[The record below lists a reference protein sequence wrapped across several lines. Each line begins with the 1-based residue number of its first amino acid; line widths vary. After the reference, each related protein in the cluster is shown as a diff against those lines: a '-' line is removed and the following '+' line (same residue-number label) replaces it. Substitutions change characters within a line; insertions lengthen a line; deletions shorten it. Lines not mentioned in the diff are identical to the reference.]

1 MGPKKKKKAKKRLT
15 PLDKIKK
22 QLDKLEAL
30 HVKEEAIIENINEI
44 IEDQE
49 DINMP
54 EYADVG
60 WEGTDPD

>member
-1 MGPKKKKKAKKRLT
+1 MGPKAKKKAKKRLT

-22 QLDKLEAL
+22 QLGKLEAL
-30 HVKEEAIIENINEI
+30 HAKEEAIIDNINEI

-54 EYADVG
+54 EYADAG
-60 WEGTDPD
+60 GEGTE

>member
-1 MGPKKKKKAKKRLT
+1 MAKKKT
-15 PLDKIKK
+15 PLEKIRKE
-22 QLDKLEAL
+22 LDKLEKL

-54 EYADVG
+54 EYADAG

>member
-1 MGPKKKKKAKKRLT
+1 MGPKAKKKAKKRLT

-22 QLDKLEAL
+22 QLGKLEAL
-30 HVKEEAIIENINEI
+30 HAKEEAIIDNINEI

-60 WEGTDPD
+60 WEGTD

>member
-1 MGPKKKKKAKKRLT
+1 MAKRKKKNKS

-54 EYADVG
+54 EYADAG

>member
-1 MGPKKKKKAKKRLT
+1 MGPKAKKKAKKRLT

-22 QLDKLEAL
+22 QLGKLEAL
-30 HVKEEAIIENINEI
+30 HAKEEAIIDNINEI